1 MAETNCRN
9 PAHSNKMSHTLDT
22 LQKCIDNMFNDVHDI
37 LADEYEAPPTPLE
50 IQLAEQLKEQARQ
63 MEEMKAAIKPKHKP
77 RVASQQIVTP
87 TPLEIQLAE
96 QVKEQTRHLDEMK
109 MMLNSFLEAE
119 AERKAEE
126 KRKAD
131 RKVEEMRRA
140 EVECKAKKEREA
152 EAARKAEEERKAK
165 KEREAEAV
173 RKAEEERKAEA
184 MSKTCA
190 FLLTKGIKVVIPRAE
205 MDKSLTLLVRQ
216 QLAAVEDYSN
226 ARTANQRQTQQQW
239 SARFCVCRD
248 LRCEIKDI
256 IEEIHEKERELAKP
270 MEEERKRREL
280 AEHLLHQE
288 EARKRSA
295 ARIQAGEF
303 GIWMK
308 YQNEHRTGTPQELIT
323 KGGKIWASDRKPIT
337 VDGKVCVGPRLGEYV
352 GIDFG
357 SIHFSMCGISRGC
370 TTFNGVTYDGREE
383 PKLY

>member
-152 EAARKAEEERKAK
+152 EA
-165 KEREAEAV
+165 V

-190 FLLTKGIKVVIPRAE
+190 FLLTKGIKVVMPRAE

-226 ARTANQRQTQQQW
+226 ARTKLAAAETEQQW

-357 SIHFSMCGISRGC
+357 SIHFSMCGISRNC
-370 TTFNGVTYDGREE
+370 ITREGVTYDGREE